1 MSSPCSLAG
10 GGTEYGCMHTQLA
23 SITRDLCKC
32 STIPTHAI
40 THTAA
45 ATRAVLSTPP
55 TPAAAAPLSPQCSA
69 LEEQVEKHHRRH
81 EALSAQLQ
89 ELHAKLSTLQQQ
101 QHQPA
106 TTWQAASFLLFFL
119 LFINFWGMVANF
131 QTGWCWPWMAAKP
144 AGSLW
149 LKQLLGWAVPFT
161 NTLVIVIFC
170 MRAVKAAWICLR
182 L

>member
-1 MSSPCSLAG
+1 
-10 GGTEYGCMHTQLA
+10 MHAHSAREHHSRPLQML
-23 SITRDLCKC
+23 DN
-32 STIPTHAI
+32 THAR
-40 THTAA
+40 HHSYC
-45 ATRAVLSTPP
+45 RRHPRCPVKPPPP
-55 TPAAAAPLSPQCSA
+55 TPHPPAAAAPLSPQCSA

-106 TTWQAASFLLFFL
+106 TTRQAASFLLFFL

-170 MRAVKAAWICLR
+170 MQAVKAAWTCLR